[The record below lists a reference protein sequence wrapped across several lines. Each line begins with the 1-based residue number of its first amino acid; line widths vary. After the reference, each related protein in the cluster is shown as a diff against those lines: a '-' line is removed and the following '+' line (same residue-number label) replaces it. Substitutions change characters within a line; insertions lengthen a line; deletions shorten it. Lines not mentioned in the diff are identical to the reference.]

1 MIIPRVGPRVRGSGR
16 HHPYRGGG
24 GGGDGPPD
32 YPAGGGGGVGGP
44 SYRHGVDG
52 PVGHGHHVP
61 MGGGQRRSSGFSA
74 SGRGGSPD
82 NVESSNFAKLF
93 VGSVP
98 RTATEEDIRPLF
110 EEHGNVIE
118 VALIKDRRTG
128 QQQGCCFVKYATL
141 EDADRAIRAL
151 HNQFT
156 LPGGH
161 GPIQVRYAD
170 GERERLGAVEYKL
183 FVGSLNKQ
191 ATEKEIEEI
200 FAPYGRVEDVYI
212 MKDDMKQSR
221 GCGFVKFSHRDM
233 ASAAIDALN
242 GKYTMRGCDQPLTV
256 RFADPKKG
264 GPAFGGPGYGP
275 RSQPP
280 SGLGIKPTTKRRI
293 TYSSSAWHPPSPRSR
308 GPSDG
313 DRSSKI
319 GAPTPSS
326 LPGSLGPLG
335 GPTNGSI
342 PGVVLTSSSMPQ
354 QGFSPSIAQVPLMG
368 QQVLPL
374 QKPLMSPKHLQQSL
388 QMHPLPQS
396 SVPYSQGQP
405 LQAPMHQQLG
415 QMQIP
420 LSGGLGSFPQAALP
434 GQQLVGIGGQLPASQ
449 PLMQQQQQQP
459 PLGMSTTGQQQLT
472 APTSLPSCFS
482 NLSSSVQHPVSS
494 GPAAVTTAAVGSSVV
509 GATPSMPV
517 SSAMTAGP
525 PTCNWTE
532 HTSPE
537 GYKYYY
543 NSMTKESKWEK
554 PEELSL
560 FEQQQQQK
568 LQSLQK
574 SAVSQLQTQ
583 TQPQLPPQV
592 QSTQQHMAQLQQA
605 QGQMQ
610 IRQQAPTQQLQPAL
624 YQAPGAVS
632 NQITQDLGY
641 GHAQARGAIDPAR
654 IQQGL
659 QAAQEWI
666 WKNKPAGT

>member
-1 MIIPRVGPRVRGSGR
+1 
-16 HHPYRGGG
+16 
-24 GGGDGPPD
+24 
-32 YPAGGGGGVGGP
+32 
-44 SYRHGVDG
+44 
-52 PVGHGHHVP
+52 
-61 MGGGQRRSSGFSA
+61 
-74 SGRGGSPD
+74 
-82 NVESSNFAKLF
+82 
-93 VGSVP
+93 
-98 RTATEEDIRPLF
+98 
-110 EEHGNVIE
+110 
-118 VALIKDRRTG
+118 
-128 QQQGCCFVKYATL
+128 
-141 EDADRAIRAL
+141 
-151 HNQFT
+151 
-156 LPGGH
+156 
-161 GPIQVRYAD
+161 
-170 GERERLGAVEYKL
+170 
-183 FVGSLNKQ
+183 
-191 ATEKEIEEI
+191 
-200 FAPYGRVEDVYI
+200 

-256 RFADPKKG
+256 RFADPKKPRPGESRG

-280 SGLGIKPTTKRRI
+280 SGPSKPTTKRRI

-319 GAPTPSS
+319 GVPTPSS

-354 QGFSPSIAQVPLMG
+354 QVPSIAQVPLMG

-388 QMHPLPQS
+388 QMHPPPQS

-449 PLMQQQQQQP
+449 ALMQQQQQQP

-472 APTSLPSCFS
+472 APNIPPQLLQQPVQQSPTQMMLQQQTQSLQSTFQSTQQAFSQLQQQLQQMQPS
-482 NLSSSVQHPVSS
+482 LSQHQGSQATKQQHPVSS

-592 QSTQQHMAQLQQA
+592 QSTQQHMAQLQQ
-605 QGQMQ
+605 
-610 IRQQAPTQQLQPAL
+610 
-624 YQAPGAVS
+624 YQAPGALS
-632 NQITQDLGY
+632 NQITQEKGRSFVLGSLY
-641 GHAQARGAIDPAR
+641 PSVTWLLLFPMKLKPHWAAAAAARRRRGPGGASWRRSP
-654 IQQGL
+654 
-659 QAAQEWI
+659 
-666 WKNKPAGT
+666 